1 MFFSSW
7 VQWAQLPW
15 ITRGLAAICSG
26 VVRIVGPILVTS
38 AALLLAA
45 AMPSLAAT
53 TRHKCRSQRPQAF
66 LERPTYVRNGAIVG
80 EAHTKAIRYRVA
92 NYGFINGM
100 GQEGLNRTSA
110 ESMATRTE
118 FFGHAIRV
126 NRRIVPALQCVE
138 ERIEHQCSKPR
149 DAYYPKN
156 VGGIRLSNTI
166 RGGEISNHLFGI
178 AIDIDPDRNP
188 CCHCVGDW
196 KKDPKC
202 AKVVKSPFE
211 RAALTHCWV
220 DAFDHFGFYW
230 LGRDTLEDTMHF
242 EFLGDP
248 KRILR

>member
-1 MFFSSW
+1 M
-7 VQWAQLPW
+7 
-15 ITRGLAAICSG
+15 
-26 VVRIVGPILVTS
+26 
-38 AALLLAA
+38 
-45 AMPSLAAT
+45 
-53 TRHKCRSQRPQAF
+53 QRPQAF
-66 LERPTYVRNGAIVG
+66 LERTNYVRKGAIVG
-80 EAHTKAIRYRVA
+80 DAHIKAIRYRVA

-100 GQEGLNRTSA
+100 GQEGINRTSS

-138 ERIEHQCSKPR
+138 ERIEHQCTKPK

-156 VGGIRLSNTI
+156 IGGMRVSNTI

-202 AKVVKSPFE
+202 AKAVKSPFE

-220 DAFDHFGFYW
+220 DAFDNFGFYW

>member
-1 MFFSSW
+1 MSHSSW
-7 VQWAQLPW
+7 LRWARMPEMRAWFVALRQSALRIAGPS
-15 ITRGLAAICSG
+15 LAA
-26 VVRIVGPILVTS
+26 S
-38 AALLLAA
+38 AGLLLAI

-53 TRHKCRSQRPQAF
+53 THHKCRTQRPQAF

-80 EAHTKAIRYRVA
+80 DAHAKAIRYRVA

-100 GQEGLNRTSA
+100 GQEAINRTSA

-118 FFGHAIRV
+118 FFGRAIRV

-138 ERIEHQCSKPR
+138 ERIEHQCTKPR

-156 VGGIRLSNTI
+156 IGGMRVSNTI

-202 AKVVKSPFE
+202 AKAVKSPFE

-230 LGRDTLEDTMHF
+230 LGRDSLEDTMHF